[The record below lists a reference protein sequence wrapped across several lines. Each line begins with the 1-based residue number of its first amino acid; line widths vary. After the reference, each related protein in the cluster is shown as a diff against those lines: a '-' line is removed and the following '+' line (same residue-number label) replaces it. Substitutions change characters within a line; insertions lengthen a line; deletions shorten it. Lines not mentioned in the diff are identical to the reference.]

1 MTMTSN
7 DLLKF
12 IKRQRKAKGLS
23 QAEMAKRMNI
33 VLKTYQNI
41 ESGITRIDIERLKQ
55 IASLIDL
62 NLSHIFRDE
71 EGVVEKSNA
80 EKALYHKI
88 ITDKELYIAKLEEDI
103 RFYQEILRENRNF

>member
-1 MTMTSN
+1 MTSN

-41 ESGITRIDIERLKQ
+41 ESGITRIDIDRLKQ

-62 NLSHIFRDE
+62 NLSYVFRDE
-71 EGVVEKSNA
+71 QGTAEKSNE

-103 RFYQEILRENRNF
+103 RFYQEILRENRSF